1 MSGFHAARRQA
12 GGGNASAS
20 GTTGSGAHSIV
31 VISAR
36 GSRWRWRAVR
46 TTLASTCWVSA
57 PRRVRLPPHTLRV
70 TTAGR
75 MACSARQLVA
85 SIDGSHKKR
94 NTAGVD
100 QRRRGVDQPA
110 EPGGESAA
118 GRRQTVL
125 TDFARVR
132 AGPQGEA
139 VLQDRLHRARPGAV
153 GMSCLQVL
161 ASSQEVSQAR
171 LVRRLLEAA
180 IGHPPV
186 PHQHAGEVGA
196 ENRRRIVE
204 PAAVADGVDRRLR
217 GGEHPQPAAEC
228 VHPPARLIRRDH
240 RTAADL
246 LAQRRIRGRRRV
258 GGAVQQSDQ
267 AALGHVQSE
276 LGPQNADDLLQRHAQ
291 LGVQLDDQRGDV
303 RTQLGG
309 SRAQRVG
316 GLQGVPALH
325 APLALRAVAHLDVE
339 APHEGMHRRQVFLVL
354 RRHTVQRDRA
364 AAVRTARRGRR
375 HVCLVSL
382 RRLPAAPLP
391 SVLRPGSPPGTP
403 AASLRPVLG
412 EGSRLS
418 AAGAPRR
425 LELLLQ
431 MLATALPVIPILDQL
446 RLVSFEAFDAP
457 HVPRVPLTPRSARV
471 VAVVLLAR
479 HTSRIGTRPPHLHTF
494 SWIFSPRP
502 ANRRRSQF
510 LRQRL
515 VAAGVGVNQR
525 DVAE

>member
-1 MSGFHAARRQA
+1 MSG
-12 GGGNASAS
+12 
-20 GTTGSGAHSIV
+20 
-31 VISAR
+31 
-36 GSRWRWRAVR
+36 
-46 TTLASTCWVSA
+46 
-57 PRRVRLPPHTLRV
+57 
-70 TTAGR
+70 
-75 MACSARQLVA
+75 
-85 SIDGSHKKR
+85 
-94 NTAGVD
+94 
-100 QRRRGVDQPA
+100 
-110 EPGGESAA
+110 
-118 GRRQTVL
+118 
-125 TDFARVR
+125 
-132 AGPQGEA
+132 
-139 VLQDRLHRARPGAV
+139 
-153 GMSCLQVL
+153 LQVL
-161 ASSQEVSQAR
+161 ASSQEVRQAR
-171 LVRRLLEAA
+171 LVRCLLEAA
-180 IGHPPV
+180 IGHPTV

-204 PAAVADGVDRRLR
+204 PPAVADGVDRRLR
-217 GGEHPQPAAEC
+217 GGERPQPAAEC

-276 LGPQNADDLLQRHAQ
+276 LGPQNAGDFLQRHAQ

-457 HVPRVPLTPRSARV
+457 HVPRVPLTPRSARI

-479 HTSRIGTRPPHLHTF
+479 HTSRIGTRPPHLHTI

-502 ANRRRSQF
+502 ANRRQEFVDCVPVVLAEHDCRFGKRFEIYPFHERKPALFINRENRGKSRSGRTK
-510 LRQRL
+510 LL
-515 VAAGVGVNQR
+515 VTLGEHLAQPSGRSGLTCLLKLVREECHIVTYFVNI
-525 DVAE
+525 ET